1 MRGMLGQYIVA
12 IPEYDAI
19 MVRLGKK
26 RSDEYVRESTVDLF
40 EYMDIALRILGES
53 TEKEDCSHE

>member
-1 MRGMLGQYIVA
+1 MLGQYIVA
-12 IPEYDAI
+12 IPEYDAV

-40 EYMDIALRILGES
+40 EYMDIALRILE
-53 TEKEDCSHE
+53 EDARN